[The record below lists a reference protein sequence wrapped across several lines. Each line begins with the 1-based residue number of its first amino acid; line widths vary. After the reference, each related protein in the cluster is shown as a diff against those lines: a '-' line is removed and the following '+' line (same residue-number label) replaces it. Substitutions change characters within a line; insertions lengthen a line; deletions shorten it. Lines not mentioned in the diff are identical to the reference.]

1 MPRTGSRYDGDKWDL
16 ASSVGATATM
26 VATVR
31 ALASRAA
38 DPLIDDPFAEPLAR
52 AVGIELFTRVLD
64 GDVSLADFSDDPRFN
79 LQRSVDLIAV
89 RTRFFD
95 DFFITA
101 AGAGIRQAVILASGL
116 DSRPY
121 RLPWPAG
128 TIVYE
133 VDLPDVMEFKG
144 ATLAELG
151 ARPSAQRR
159 VVAVDL
165 RDDWPKALRDSGFDE
180 TAPTAW
186 SAEGLLVYLP
196 PEAQD
201 RLFDEISWLSASGS
215 RLATEFHPDGAAA
228 LTERGKIMARQWSE
242 RGLNLDLSDL
252 VYQGD
257 RKPVTDYLAAH
268 GWEVST
274 QTRENLFAAYGR
286 AMPDDDAS
294 APLRNTIA
302 VTASL

>member
-1 MPRTGSRYDGDKWDL
+1 MPGIRHEGDRWDL

-31 ALASRAA
+31 ALASKAP
-38 DPLIDDPFAEPLAR
+38 DPLIRDPFAEPLAR
-52 AVGIELFTRVLD
+52 AVGIDLFTRVLD
-64 GDVSLADFSDDPRFN
+64 GDASLADLSDDPRFN
-79 LQRSVDLIAV
+79 LDRTVDLIAV

-95 DFFITA
+95 DFFTA
-101 AGAGIRQAVILASGL
+101 SADAGIRQAVILASGL

-121 RLPWPAG
+121 RLRWPAG

-144 ATLAELG
+144 RTLAALE
-151 ARPSAQRR
+151 AQPSADHR

-165 RDDWPKALRDSGFDE
+165 RDDWPKALRDNGFD
-180 TAPTAW
+180 AAQPAAW

-201 RLFDEISWLSASGS
+201 RLFDEISGLSATGS
-215 RLATEFHPDGAAA
+215 RLATEYHPDGTAA
-228 LTERGKIMARQWSE
+228 LTERNKTMARRFREQ
-242 RGLNLDLSDL
+242 GLNLDLSDL
-252 VYQGD
+252 VYHGD
-257 RKPVTDYLAAH
+257 RNPVTEYLAAC
-268 GWEVST
+268 GWQVST
-274 QTRENLFAAYGR
+274 QTRADLFAAYGR
-286 AMPDDDAS
+286 VMPDDDVS

-302 VTASL
+302 VTATRGA